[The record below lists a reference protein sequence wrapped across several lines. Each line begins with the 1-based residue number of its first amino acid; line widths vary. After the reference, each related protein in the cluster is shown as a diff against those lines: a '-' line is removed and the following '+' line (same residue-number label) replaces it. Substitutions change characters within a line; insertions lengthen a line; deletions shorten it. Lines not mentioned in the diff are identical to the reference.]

1 MKLKLFHNYMSHFKY
16 SREKLFV
23 EKNSVLNIAKKNKT
37 PFYLYS
43 EKQIEEN
50 YINFAKIFRNINP
63 LICFAAKANTN
74 ISIMRILGKLGSGAD
89 VVSGGELLK
98 VLKAGIRP
106 SKIVFSGVGK
116 TEEELKLAIK
126 NKILLINVESESEAI
141 LINKIGKKVNKIIS
155 IGFRINPNVDAKT
168 HKKIS
173 TGKSENK
180 FGLSIKNFYSFYKNI
195 RQFKYLKVNAISVHI
210 GSQILSDAPYK
221 KTLDVLSK
229 LITNL
234 NIKLKYVDLGGGF
247 GIQYNKKD
255 KKINLNNYAKL
266 VHNFKKKLNCDIIF
280 EPGRS
285 LVGNTGILVSKIQYI
300 KKGLNK
306 NFIIIDAGMNDFMRT
321 ALYDAYHDIVPIIKM
336 KKKNQVPVEFVGPI
350 CETTC
355 KFVKYKK
362 YQKIKEGDFVAITN
376 AGAYGS
382 SLSSNYNTK
391 PLIAEILISK
401 NNFKIIRKKQDLLKL
416 INS

>member
-1 MKLKLFHNYMSHFKY
+1 MFQFKYFRKKLFIENT
-16 SREKLFV
+16 
-23 EKNSVLNIAKKNKT
+23 SVLSITKKNKT

-43 EKQIEEN
+43 EKQIREN
-50 YINFAKIFRNINP
+50 YLNFAKTFKNISP

-74 ISIMRILGKLGSGAD
+74 LTIMRMLGKLGSGAD

-98 VLKAGIRP
+98 ALKAGIKP
-106 SKIVFSGVGK
+106 NKIVFSGVGK
-116 TEEELKLAIK
+116 TEEELKLAIRK
-126 NKILLINVESESEAI
+126 KILLINAESESEAI
-141 LINKIGKKVNKIIS
+141 LINKIGKKINKIIP

-173 TGKSENK
+173 TGKAENK
-180 FGLSIKNFYSFYKNI
+180 FGVSIKNFSYFYKNI
-195 RQFKYLKVNAISVHI
+195 KRFKYLKIDAVSVHI
-210 GSQILSDAPYK
+210 GSQILSDTPYK

-229 LITNL
+229 VIKDL

-247 GIQYNKKD
+247 GISYNKKD
-255 KKINLNNYAKL
+255 KQINFNNYAKL
-266 VHNFKKKLNCDIIF
+266 VYNFKKKLNCNIIF

-285 LVGNTGILVSKIQYI
+285 IVGNTGVLVSKIQYI

-321 ALYDAYHDIVPIIKM
+321 ALYDVSHDIVPIIKTN
-336 KKKNQVPVEFVGPI
+336 KQKQKSIEFVGPI

-355 KFVKYKK
+355 KFIKYKK
-362 YQKIKEGDFVAITN
+362 YQEIKEGDLVAITN
-376 AGAYGS
+376 VGAYGS

-391 PLIAEILISK
+391 PLIAEILASK

>member
-1 MKLKLFHNYMSHFKY
+1 MSHFKY
-16 SREKLFV
+16 FKEKLFI
-23 EKNSVLNIAKKNKT
+23 EKVSVLDIAKKNKT

-43 EKQIEEN
+43 SKQIEEN
-50 YINFAKIFRNINP
+50 YVNFAKVFRNVNP

-74 ISIMRILGKLGSGAD
+74 LTLMRMLGKLGSGAD

-98 VLKAGIRP
+98 ALKAGIKP
-106 SKIVFSGVGK
+106 NKIVFSGVGK
-116 TEEELKLAIK
+116 TEDELKLAIK

-141 LINKIGKKVNKIIS
+141 LINKIGKKINKIIS

-180 FGLSIKNFYSFYKNI
+180 FGVSIKSFSSFYKNI
-195 RQFKYLKVNAISVHI
+195 KQFKHLKINAISVHI
-210 GSQILSDAPYK
+210 GSQILSDTPYK
-221 KTLDVLSK
+221 KTLDVLSRVVRD
-229 LITNL
+229 L

-247 GIQYNKKD
+247 GIKYNKKD
-255 KKINLNNYAKL
+255 KQVNLSNYAKL
-266 VHNFKKKLNCDIIF
+266 VQNFKNKLNCNIIF

-321 ALYDAYHDIVPIIKM
+321 ALYDASHDIVPIVKANKM
-336 KKKNQVPVEFVGPI
+336 NPEPIEFVGPI

-376 AGAYGS
+376 VGAYGS

-391 PLIAEILISK
+391 PLVAEILASK

>member
-1 MKLKLFHNYMSHFKY
+1 MKLKLFHNYMSYFKY

-98 VLKAGIRP
+98 ALKAGIKP

-173 TGKSENK
+173 TGKAENK
-180 FGLSIKNFYSFYKNI
+180 FGLSIKNFFNFSKNI
-195 RQFKYLKVNAISVHI
+195 NQYKYLKINAVSVHI
-210 GSQILSDAPYK
+210 GSQILSDTPYK
-221 KTLDVLSK
+221 KTLDVLARIIK
-229 LITNL
+229 DL

-247 GIQYNKKD
+247 GIRYSKKD
-255 KKINLNNYAKL
+255 KKVNLNNYAKL
-266 VHNFKKKLNCDIIF
+266 VYNFKKKLNCNIIF

-321 ALYDAYHDIVPIIKM
+321 ALYDASHDIVPIVKTD
-336 KKKNQVPVEFVGPI
+336 KKSHESVEFVGPI

-355 KFVKYKK
+355 KFIKYKK

-391 PLIAEILISK
+391 PLIAEILAGK
-401 NNFKIIRKKQDLLKL
+401 NTFKIIRKKQDLFKL